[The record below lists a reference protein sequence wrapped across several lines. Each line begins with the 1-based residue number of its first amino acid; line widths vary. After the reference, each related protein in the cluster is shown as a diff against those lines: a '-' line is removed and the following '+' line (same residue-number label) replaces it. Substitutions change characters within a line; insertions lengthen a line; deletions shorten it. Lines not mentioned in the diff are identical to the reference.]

1 MKATKILSAIFLGRN
16 TGNLASRFEFHLWA
30 LIVLVL
36 SSAVGTGFQKVG
48 QLMAARGEVPPAWY
62 AGTSALADIT
72 VPSAIILL
80 SYVLLLSLVLIVL
93 GIFVKGEPED
103 QPS

>member
-1 MKATKILSAIFLGRN
+1 MKATQILSAIFLGRN

-30 LIVLVL
+30 LIALFL
-36 SSAVGTGFQKVG
+36 SSAVGTGFQQVG
-48 QLMAARGEVPPAWY
+48 QLRAARGEVPPAWL
-62 AGTSALADIT
+62 AASSALADIAT
-72 VPSAIILL
+72 PSAIILL
-80 SYVLLLSLVLIVL
+80 SYVLLLSLALILV